1 MAGPKSGQP
10 QKRAKN
16 SRLVHSL
23 HALLR
28 LLLLLLLLSLLL
40 MKKAKNPFGTAI
52 GEMS

>member
-1 MAGPKSGQP
+1 VAGPKSGQP

-28 LLLLLLLLSLLL
+28 LLLLLPLLL